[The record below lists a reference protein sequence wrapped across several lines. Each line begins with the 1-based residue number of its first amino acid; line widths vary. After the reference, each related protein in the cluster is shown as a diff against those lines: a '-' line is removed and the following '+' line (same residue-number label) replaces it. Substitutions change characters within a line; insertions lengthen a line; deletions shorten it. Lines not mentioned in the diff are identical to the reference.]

1 MIQDISFPKL
11 MFSKSDVVKNVTMSD
26 SPSEKSKT
34 NRDSLLIF
42 ALGVLVFTVG
52 LNQEFIGFQARFALF
67 AKEMLNY
74 GPSFFPTVYRI
85 PYPDYP
91 AASTYLIY
99 LLSLPFGK
107 VTVLSAI
114 LPTAVTSAFILV
126 FTYRIG
132 AMHTREWGICAV
144 LFALFTYN
152 FFIESRSIAL
162 DQYTSLVTVLCFY
175 LSYSALLSGNR
186 KRLWLVPFLF
196 VVGFSFRGPIGLV
209 IPTAITCGFYIW
221 EKEYRKCLLFSS
233 AGLVLLGLC
242 SSGLLLAAYL
252 QGGDSFVKE
261 VIRMQAEGR
270 MDSGSKNFLFYWL
283 NGFTS
288 YAASYPLA
296 IFITVISF
304 KQIIKRENINYRFLG
319 HLALWT
325 VIILFGMSIPGD
337 KKSRYVLSV
346 VSPLS
351 LLASY
356 LFINSAA
363 GGFLV
368 GIRKIFLQICKTLP
382 LIAFI
387 GAAGLY
393 FLKTYYV
400 PISTVN
406 YMITLGLLVVLL
418 IFNVKFS
425 RKFKEHSQD
434 GLCFMSIGVLAFII
448 FSIGIIDP
456 FMYNRELT
464 RPFVEKVENLLKDK
478 PGIIA
483 FYKIG
488 PDAEDIKF
496 VVNMKYP
503 VKPEFVR
510 TADDLLLNR
519 TNMYFIAKRKDFNY
533 LPNDTAAKMDILFYG
548 KIGHENCVVFSQNI

>member
-1 MIQDISFPKL
+1 MSAFPCE
-11 MFSKSDVVKNVTMSD
+11 N
-26 SPSEKSKT
+26 SKT

-52 LNQEFIGFQARFALF
+52 LNPEFIGFQTRFALF

-74 GPSFFPTVYRI
+74 GPSFFPTTYRI

-107 VTVLSAI
+107 VTVLSAV

-132 AMHTREWGICAV
+132 AMHTREWGIYAV
-144 LFALFTYN
+144 LIALFTYN

-162 DQYTSLVTVLCFY
+162 DQYTGLVTVLCFY
-175 LSYSALLSGNR
+175 LSYSALLSGKR
-186 KRLWLVPFLF
+186 KCLWLIPFLF

-209 IPTAITCGFYIW
+209 IPTAITCGFYFW
-221 EKEYRKCLLFSS
+221 EKEYKKCLLFGY

-242 SSGLLLAAYL
+242 STGLLLAAYR
-252 QGGDSFVKE
+252 QGGHDFVKE
-261 VIRMQAEGR
+261 VIHMQAEGR

-296 IFITVISF
+296 IIITVVSW
-304 KQIIKRENINYRFLG
+304 KKIIKRENINYRFLG
-319 HLALWT
+319 HLAVWT
-325 VIILFGMSIPGD
+325 VIILLGMSIPGA
-337 KKSRYVLSV
+337 KKSRYVLPIV
-346 VSPLS
+346 PALS

-363 GGFLV
+363 GGFLAV
-368 GIRKIFLQICKTLP
+368 VRRIFLRICKTLP

-387 GAAGLY
+387 GTAGLY

-400 PISTVN
+400 PVSNVN
-406 YMITLGLLVVLL
+406 YVITLGLLVILL
-418 IFNVKFS
+418 IVNVKFS
-425 RKFKEHSQD
+425 RKFKGHSHSS
-434 GLCFMSIGVLAFII
+434 LYFMSIGVLTFII

-456 FMYNRELT
+456 FIYNRELT
-464 RPFVEKVENLLKDK
+464 RPFVEKVENLLKAK
-478 PGIIA
+478 PGMIA

-496 VVNMKYP
+496 VVNMKYR
-503 VKPEFVR
+503 VKPEFVA
-510 TADDLLLNR
+510 TAQDLLLHH
-519 TNMYFIAKRKDFNY
+519 TDTYFIASQKDFDD
-533 LPNDTAAKMDILFYG
+533 LPNDIAKKIKILSYG
-548 KIGHENCVVFSQNI
+548 KIGHENCVVFSQDI